1 VEAPVTNAIALAA
14 WLARRAQPLDHLKLQ
29 KLAFYAYGAALSRDL
44 DDLGD
49 LRFYAWRHGPV
60 NLEIYHEHKGLGRAP
75 VPVPAG
81 PGPAYS
87 AEVEDLLGD
96 VVAIYSR
103 LSSWQLREESHLEA
117 PWQRTPPSAEI
128 PREVIQVHFKAKFAR
143 GAVAL
148 PRNLLGAWSF
158 AADGLAT
165 QTWESLRDLANALR
179 A

>member
-1 VEAPVTNAIALAA
+1 MTDAIALAT
-14 WLARRAQPLDHLKLQ
+14 WLARHAQPLDHLKLQ
-29 KLAFYAYGAALSRDL
+29 KLAFYTFGAALSRDL

-49 LRFYAWRHGPV
+49 LSFFAWRHGPV
-60 NLEIYHEHKGLGRAP
+60 NLEIYHQHKGLGRAP
-75 VPVPAG
+75 VPVPVG
-81 PGPAYS
+81 PVPAYS

-103 LSSWQLREESHLEA
+103 LSSWQLREESHMEA
-117 PWQRTPPSAEI
+117 PWQSTSPNAEI
-128 PREVIQVHFKAKFAR
+128 PREVIQAHFKAKFAS

-148 PRNLLGAWSF
+148 PRHLLGAWSF

-165 QTWESLRDLANALR
+165 QTWGSLHDLANALR